1 MGKICY
7 KILSERYGVAQLLR
21 HKVEVPSHAAEL
33 VYPRLFFKAHAEI
46 SAGDLSCG
54 GTEFFDRLKYAL
66 ADNGGYDNARDYA
79 EAVHYGRGYEKVEPV
94 EKAAAARYYEKRRY
108 DYDGRGHYGKYYE
121 RKIKLKLEA
130 VLFHKNDPFGRGVF
144 SPMSSLP
151 PCTRARAP

>member
-7 KILSERYGVAQLLR
+7 KILSERYGVAQLLC

-54 GTEFFDRLKYAL
+54 GAEFFDRLKYTL

-79 EAVHYGRGYEKVEPV
+79 ETVHYGCGYEKVEPV

-108 DYDGRGHYGKYYE
+108 DEHRCGHNGEYYE

-130 VLFHKNDPFGRGVF
+130 VLFHRYNPFK
-144 SPMSSLP
+144 
-151 PCTRARAP
+151 